1 MREPQSSYSFIRLDE
16 HIMLFDH
23 SAGELYIPLYAVP
36 QEDLWRTR
44 GHIDV
49 KIKPAVVTWE
59 GMTFISATMA
69 QAISP
74 DNAGDYAMVEKVIKE
89 KLGEKVNN

>member
-1 MREPQSSYSFIRLDE
+1 MREHQSNYSFIKLDE

-36 QEDLWRTR
+36 QKDLRRTP
-44 GHIDV
+44 GDIDV
-49 KIKPAVVTWE
+49 KVKPAVVTWE

-69 QAISP
+69 QDISP
-74 DNAGDYAMVEKVIKE
+74 DNAKDYAIVEKIVKE
-89 KLGEKVNN
+89 KLGEKVDN